1 MKQFLATWDASRILR
16 LVLAIALGM
25 YAWNEANGMMGILA
39 AWLGTQAVF
48 NIGCCG
54 SQGCHVPFEN
64 RTKNEAQK
72 ITYEE
77 ITADKKP

>member
-16 LVLAIALGM
+16 LGLGVALGI
-25 YAWNEANGMMGILA
+25 YAWHEANGMMGILA

-54 SQGCHVPFEN
+54 SYGCNVPSGN
-64 RTKNEAQK
+64 PTKNEAQE

-77 ITADKKP
+77 ITVDKKP